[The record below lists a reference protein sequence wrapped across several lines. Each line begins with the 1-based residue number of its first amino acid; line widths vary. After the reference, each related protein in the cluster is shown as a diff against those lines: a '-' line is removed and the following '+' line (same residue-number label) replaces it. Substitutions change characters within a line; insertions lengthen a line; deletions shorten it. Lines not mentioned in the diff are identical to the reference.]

1 VAWRNLLKN
10 KFYASVNVIG
20 LASGLAIGLIILLWV
35 HDELSYDGF
44 HSKAK
49 YIYRVNTNIGT
60 GTSFQSSGITP
71 APIMPYSKSAIP
83 EVSNAVRIADN
94 YDYSLYKYQDKQFTE
109 TKAAYIDPSFFTI
122 FDFKLLKG
130 DRANPF
136 RDNNSIILTA
146 TTAKKYFDND
156 DPIGKIILAD
166 NKDNYSVR
174 GVMEDFPE
182 NSSIKYDMLFPIDIL
197 KKNFTPNEVWK
208 SMEEDWGNYYY
219 QTFLLLHPN
228 ASSNKIEKKL
238 TQLQR
243 EHNQFDKS
251 SFYTLQP
258 LEKIHLI
265 GADGSSSALQ
275 TVNVFLTVAVLL
287 LLIACINYVNLS
299 TARSMLRAKEVSV
312 RKIVGA
318 AKVQLFIQFI
328 IETALL
334 FTIAA
339 ILAIGIIYL
348 LIPLYNNISG
358 KNTTFSLADTNVWKT
373 FFIAITGTLVV
384 ASVYPALLLSSFK
397 PVLALKGK
405 ISIGIGNTL
414 FRKILVVTQF
424 VFSVA
429 LIISTL
435 IIGRQL
441 RYIQEKEL
449 GYNKSHVFSFDMR
462 EMQKHYD
469 AVKAELSKQPGIV
482 GVAAANADIVQLS
495 GTTGDTKWYGKE
507 ENTTFLIHPISVDK
521 NFIPLMQLHF
531 AAGNNFTGNPS
542 DSTHYILN
550 ETAIREMELK
560 DPVGKRFALHNV
572 EGTII
577 GVVKDFHSAS
587 LKQKIEPVVFSY
599 RIQPENL
606 YIRTSGRDA
615 AKAIALTEKL
625 WKRYNPSFPFQYHF
639 LDETYDNLYK
649 SDQRTG
655 SLFNVFAAIAIFIS
669 CLGLFGLATY
679 TAQIKTKEIGI
690 RKVLGAT
697 VLNVTGLLAKDF
709 IKLVLIAFV
718 IASPVAWWVMNK
730 WLQDFAYRVSTN
742 WSIFALAGL
751 IAMLIAVFTVS
762 LQAIKAA
769 IANPVKSLRTE

>member
-1 VAWRNLLKN
+1 
-10 KFYASVNVIG
+10 
-20 LASGLAIGLIILLWV
+20 
-35 HDELSYDGF
+35 
-44 HSKAK
+44 
-49 YIYRVNTNIGT
+49 
-60 GTSFQSSGITP
+60 
-71 APIMPYSKSAIP
+71 M
-83 EVSNAVRIADN
+83 
-94 YDYSLYKYQDKQFTE
+94 
-109 TKAAYIDPSFFTI
+109 
-122 FDFKLLKG
+122 
-130 DRANPF
+130 
-136 RDNNSIILTA
+136 
-146 TTAKKYFDND
+146 
-156 DPIGKIILAD
+156 
-166 NKDNYSVR
+166 
-174 GVMEDFPE
+174 
-182 NSSIKYDMLFPIDIL
+182 
-197 KKNFTPNEVWK
+197 
-208 SMEEDWGNYYY
+208 
-219 QTFLLLHPN
+219 
-228 ASSNKIEKKL
+228 
-238 TQLQR
+238 
-243 EHNQFDKS
+243 
-251 SFYTLQP
+251 
-258 LEKIHLI
+258 I

-339 ILAIGIIYL
+339 ILAIGIIHL

-373 FFIAITGTLVV
+373 FFIAIIGTLIV

-521 NFIPLMQLHF
+521 NFIPVMQLQF

-550 ETAIREMELK
+550 ETAIREMGLK
-560 DPVGKRFALHNV
+560 DPVGERFALHNV

-577 GVVKDFHSAS
+577 GMVKDFHSAS
-587 LKQKIEPVVFSY
+587 LKQKIEPVIFSY
-599 RIQPENL
+599 RTQPEKL

-625 WKRYNPSFPFQYHF
+625 WKQYNPSFPFQYHF

-730 WLQDFAYRVSTN
+730 WLQDFAYRISTN

-751 IAMLIAVFTVS
+751 IAMFIAVFTVS